1 MQRLRD
7 FQQLYDLVK
16 NQRNKFVNLI
26 QASSQSISE
35 MKEKIKI
42 LLNEVE
48 ILRNES
54 LQKDMALQKERLG
67 HGNSFYARDQLR
79 VEQNRN
85 ITLEKESKGKVN
97 YEGLQ
102 PTGYC
107 HFTLPPL

>member
-1 MQRLRD
+1 
-7 FQQLYDLVK
+7 
-16 NQRNKFVNLI
+16 
-26 QASSQSISE
+26 
-35 MKEKIKI
+35 MKEKTKI
-42 LLNEVE
+42 LMNEVE

-85 ITLEKESKGKVN
+85 ITLEKESKGKVDH
-97 YEGLQ
+97 EGLQ

-107 HFTLPPL
+107 HSLPRTPSLTAASFPYYRSTSWWPRSTT